1 MNFTKVS
8 IKNKKKQNKS
18 IVSHIL
24 FDFKMIFNSRHSQ
37 LEFKT
42 NENRKKKEKKCI
54 ELTERKEVTIRQ
66 ILL

>member
-1 MNFTKVS
+1 MFMNFTKVS

-42 NENRKKKEKKCI
+42 NENRKKKKRE
-54 ELTERKEVTIRQ
+54 EMY
-66 ILL
+66 